1 MRRRLLVAD
10 DSSTIQKV
18 IKIAFNRFPVEL
30 IEASSFLD
38 ALTSIG
44 QDAPEALIIDAS
56 LPGAAGPSDFE
67 RLRQEAKGAPVL
79 LLIGSYDSVD
89 EAAFRQAGFTHM
101 LKKPFE
107 SGDIVAAIEAL
118 IASPLNIQSPTLP
131 PPPSIPSPARTASA
145 VPTRPAMPRI
155 PTPPVPTPPPMVID
169 PEPLDIAAT
178 DFTAQPLTSQDRAR
192 HATVLHSGGFPGLP
206 SLDDLSSDSA
216 EPFAD
221 MAGLTPPV
229 PLVPEGQRGRRV
241 FNQEN
246 TDPLGN
252 KAGAQAGLASQPS
265 SPTFAE
271 IDFDLRLDE
280 MDAESMSLMPGPGPY
295 SQTQYGAPP
304 PPPVQV
310 PPMAQRMAYEPADKS
325 VQFSPDLVDTDPK
338 FSGPPPAQMPNWVR
352 QAVEDYCERHFKSLA
367 REVIT
372 AELRRLA
379 DEKAR
384 HLVDN

>member
-56 LPGAAGPSDFE
+56 LPGARSPSDFE
-67 RLRQEAKGAPVL
+67 RLRQEAQGAPVL
-79 LLIGSYDSVD
+79 LLIGSYESVD
-89 EAAFRQAGFTHM
+89 EAAFRQAGFNNM

-107 SGDIVAAIEAL
+107 SADIIAAIEAL
-118 IASPLNIQSPTLP
+118 VETPLSNQSPTLP
-131 PPPSIPSPARTASA
+131 PPPVSAPARATSA
-145 VPTRPAMPRI
+145 VPPRPSMPKI
-155 PTPPVPTPPPMVID
+155 PAPPVPAPPPIVID
-169 PEPLDIAAT
+169 SDAMDIGAT
-178 DFTAQPLTSQDRAR
+178 ELTAQSLTSQDRAR
-192 HATVLHSGGFPGLP
+192 HATVIHSGGFPGLP
-206 SLDDLSSDSA
+206 ALDGLSSDST

-221 MAGLTPPV
+221 VAALTPQV

-241 FNQEN
+241 FNPEN
-246 TDPLGN
+246 TDPFGN
-252 KAGAQAGLASQPS
+252 KAGAQAGAASQPV
-265 SPTFAE
+265 SPSIAE

-280 MDAESMSLMPGPGPY
+280 MDSAVSLMPGTAVP
-295 SQTQYGAPP
+295 SQTQYNAPP
-304 PPPVQV
+304 PPPFQM
-310 PPMAQRMAYEPADKS
+310 PPMAPRKTYEPDDKS
-325 VQFSPDLVDTDPK
+325 TQFSPDLVDTDPK

>member
-18 IKIAFNRFPVEL
+18 IKIAFNRFPLEL

-56 LPGAAGPSDFE
+56 LPGARSPSDFE

-79 LLIGSYDSVD
+79 LLIGSYDTVD
-89 EAAFRQAGFTHM
+89 EAAFRQAGFHHV

-107 SGDIVAAIEAL
+107 SADIIAAVEAL
-118 IASPLNIQSPTLP
+118 VQTPLSNPSPTLP
-131 PPPSIPSPARTASA
+131 PPPVSSPPRATSTVPPRSSMPKIPA
-145 VPTRPAMPRI
+145 
-155 PTPPVPTPPPMVID
+155 PPVPAPPPIVID
-169 PEPLDIAAT
+169 PEPMDVGAT
-178 DFTAQPLTSQDRAR
+178 DFNAHAQSLTSQDRAR
-192 HATVLHSGGFPGLP
+192 HATVIHSGGFPGLP
-206 SLDDLSSDSA
+206 SLDDLSSDST

-221 MAGLTPPV
+221 MAALTPPV

-241 FNQEN
+241 FNPEN
-246 TDPLGN
+246 TDPIGN
-252 KAGAQAGLASQPS
+252 KAGAQAGVASQPV
-265 SPTFAE
+265 SPSIAE

-280 MDAESMSLMPGPGPY
+280 MDSAMSLMPGPGVP
-295 SQTQYGAPP
+295 SQTQYYATP

-310 PPMAQRMAYEPADKS
+310 PPMAPRKTYEPSDKS
-325 VQFSPDLVDTDPK
+325 TQFSPDLVDTDPK

>member
-18 IKIAFNRFPVEL
+18 IKIAFHRFPVEL

-44 QDAPEALIIDAS
+44 QDVPDALIIDAS
-56 LPGAAGPSDFE
+56 LPGTNGPNDFQ

-89 EAAFRQAGFTHM
+89 EAAFRQAGFNHL

-107 SGDIVAAIEAL
+107 SGDIIEAIESL
-118 IASPLNIQSPTLP
+118 VGTPLSGQSPTLP
-131 PPPSIPSPARTASA
+131 PPPISSPARAMAA
-145 VPTRPAMPRI
+145 VPKV
-155 PTPPVPTPPPMVID
+155 PTLPVPAPPLSVID
-169 PEPLDIAAT
+169 PGPNNRSDNDFAAQSMT
-178 DFTAQPLTSQDRAR
+178 NQDRAR
-192 HATVLHSGGFPGLP
+192 HATVFHSGGFPGLP
-206 SLDDLSSDSA
+206 SLDDFGSDSA
-216 EPFAD
+216 EPFANVT
-221 MAGLTPPV
+221 AIPPPV

-241 FNQEN
+241 FNLEGLD
-246 TDPLGN
+246 TADN
-252 KAGAQAGLASQPS
+252 KAESLAGAVSQPGR
-265 SPTFAE
+265 PVLGP

-280 MDAESMSLMPGPGPY
+280 MDAEPMSFMAGLGPS
-295 SQTQYGAPP
+295 SQTQYSTPP
-304 PPPVQV
+304 SPPAQV
-310 PPMAQRMAYEPADKS
+310 PPISPRKSIEPNDNTAQFPPE
-325 VQFSPDLVDTDPK
+325 LIDTDPR
-338 FSGPPPAQMPNWVR
+338 FSGSPPAQMPNWVR

>member
-18 IKIAFNRFPVEL
+18 IKIAFNRFPLEL

-56 LPGAAGPSDFE
+56 LPGTRGPSDFE
-67 RLRQEAKGAPVL
+67 RLRQEAQGAPVL

-89 EAAFRQAGFTHM
+89 EAAFRQAGFLHV

-107 SGDIVAAIEAL
+107 SHDIVAAIEAL
-118 IASPLNIQSPTLP
+118 VKTPLSTQSPTP
-131 PPPSIPSPARTASA
+131 PPVSSPARAASA
-145 VPTRPAMPRI
+145 TPPRPAMPKI
-155 PTPPVPTPPPMVID
+155 PPPPVPAPIPIIIEPDPID
-169 PEPLDIAAT
+169 VGST
-178 DFTAQPLTSQDRAR
+178 DFSAHAQSLTSQDRAR
-192 HATVLHSGGFPGLP
+192 HATVIHSGGFPGLP
-206 SLDDLSSDSA
+206 SFDDLGPDSA
-216 EPFAD
+216 ELTSD
-221 MAGLTPPV
+221 MAALTPPV

-241 FNQEN
+241 FNPEN
-246 TDPLGN
+246 TDPIGN
-252 KAGAQAGLASQPS
+252 KAGAQAGAASQPV
-265 SPTFAE
+265 SPTIAE

-280 MDAESMSLMPGPGPY
+280 MDSAVSLMPGPSLP
-295 SQTQYGAPP
+295 SQTQYSAPP

-310 PPMAQRMAYEPADKS
+310 PPMTPRKTYEPTDNSA
-325 VQFSPDLVDTDPK
+325 QFSPDLVDTDPK
-338 FSGPPPAQMPNWVR
+338 FSGPPPAHMPSWVR